1 LNWNLSNMDLFKDL
15 IPSLIQKK
23 KYILTLE
30 NEKDYTPYVVNMA
43 LSQHIDC
50 VLYVNEM
57 NRYPDLDNKLQ
68 YDFYYHSLVARNR
81 PYQKWLKSTNS
92 PDMINVKEYFSSSTS
107 KAKEALKILTPEQ
120 LKSIAEY
127 VDKGGTVK

>member
-1 LNWNLSNMDLFKDL
+1 MDLFKDL

-68 YDFYYHSLVARNR
+68 YDFYYHSLVAKKR

-92 PDMINVKEYFSSSTS
+92 PDLINVKEYFSCSTS